1 MKLIDDNVI
10 DYKRRREIIHDID
23 RFIGCHNAWIDLW
36 ELFLSAKN
44 PTLGKFLDYVDDRY
58 RLTANNSDVDYPKIH
73 AMKAAILLMS
83 KHMEKSM
90 STDDLCNY
98 YEVLE
103 QVSDYH
109 NINTDV
115 ISDMINH
122 IKQFLAEITENHG
135 SIIIHPEDT
144 IIIEYDYLGG
154 LVPIRVTS
162 KLIRDL
168 LRLTDMQ
175 LKDTASVDNTR
186 DSIYSS
192 IKESEESPAVC
203 EKHKVVTLCGSTRF
217 KDEFMKVAERLTL
230 EGNVVL
236 GPCVFTKS
244 LDSNTT
250 EPPVDILQRL
260 EEVHFAKIDMS
271 DEIFVVNK
279 DGYIGDGTLKEIQ
292 YAVDHNKIVRFLNP
306 SAFNHRVASYIDYV
320 SENDNG
326 GNKNE

>member
-135 SIIIHPEDT
+135 SIIIHPDDT

-154 LVPIRVTS
+154 SVPIRVTS

-175 LKDTASVDNTR
+175 LKDTTSVDNTR

-192 IKESEESPAVC
+192 IKESEEYPAVC

-217 KDEFMKVAERLTL
+217 KDEFMKVAAELTRD
-230 EGNVVL
+230 GYIVL
-236 GPCVFTKS
+236 MPHVFSHSESEYGLNHCLDPDKLLNMNLANSLKS
-244 LDSNTT
+244 ELLN
-250 EPPVDILQRL
+250 IHL
-260 EEVHFAKIDMS
+260 AKIDMS
-271 DEIFVVNK
+271 DEIFVINK
-279 DGYIGDGTLKEIQ
+279 DGYIGDGTKQEIK
-292 YAVDHNKIVRFLNP
+292 YASEHGKIIRFV
-306 SAFNHRVASYIDYV
+306 SGEGIID
-320 SENDNG
+320 
-326 GNKNE
+326 NE